1 VIFKSKDLIDHAAIR
16 LSQVIK
22 VFQMY
27 KKWSLLNMPDLS
39 GKVAIVTGG
48 NIGLG
53 FKTSLELVRKG
64 TAVTIAC
71 RSVNKG
77 EEAAEK
83 IRSEI
88 AGANVTVLSLDLT
101 NLESIDQFSQDFSS
115 KNSKLDL
122 LINNAGVVNLE
133 NHQLTSDGQEMHMAT
148 NHLGHFSLTGKLF
161 SLLTKTNDARVV
173 IVSSLAYKQ
182 GEMFFSD
189 FSWNHRKYS
198 RMKCYGDSKLANMLF
213 MQSLNEKFKSLG
225 STAIAVAAHPG
236 LTGTERQQSIG
247 IGGVVAKWIAS
258 PVEKGCLP
266 QLLAACEET
275 VKAGEFYGPKF
286 GLIGRPVLQELD
298 SKAHNYSLAKELWAK
313 SEDITGIQY

>member
-1 VIFKSKDLIDHAAIR
+1 MLDIKF
-16 LSQVIK
+16 SQVMK

-39 GKVAIVTGG
+39 GRVAIVTGG

-53 FKTSLELVRKG
+53 FKTSLELARKG
-64 TAVTIAC
+64 VALTIAC
-71 RSVNKG
+71 RSVKKG

-88 AGANVTVLSLDLT
+88 TEADISVISLDLT
-101 NLESIDQFSQDFSS
+101 NSDSIDQFSQEFLAKKSR
-115 KNSKLDL
+115 LDL

-133 NHQLTSDGQEMHMAT
+133 RLQLTPDGQEMHMAT

-161 SLLTKTNDARVV
+161 PLLAKTDDARVV
-173 IVSSLAYKQ
+173 LVSSLAYRQ
-182 GEMFFSD
+182 GEIVFSD
-189 FSWNHRKYS
+189 FSWKHRQYN

-213 MQSLNEKFKSLG
+213 MLSLNEKFESLG
-225 STAIAVAAHPG
+225 SSAIAVAAHPG

-247 IGGVVAKWIAS
+247 IGGLVAKWLAS

-266 QLLAACEET
+266 QLLAACEES
-275 VKAGEFYGPKF
+275 VKAGDFYGPRF
-286 GLIGRPVLQELD
+286 GLIGRPALQDLH
-298 SKAHNYSLAKELWAK
+298 SKALDGSLAEELWAK
-313 SEDITGIQY
+313 SEEITGVCY

>member
-1 VIFKSKDLIDHAAIR
+1 MLDIKF
-16 LSQVIK
+16 SQVMK

-39 GKVAIVTGG
+39 GRVAIVTGG

-53 FKTSLELVRKG
+53 FKTSLELARKG
-64 TAVTIAC
+64 VALTIAC
-71 RSVNKG
+71 RSVKKG

-88 AGANVTVLSLDLT
+88 TEADISVISLDLT
-101 NLESIDQFSQDFSS
+101 NSDSIDQFSQEFLAKKSR
-115 KNSKLDL
+115 LDL

-133 NHQLTSDGQEMHMAT
+133 RLQLTPDGQEMHMAT

-161 SLLTKTNDARVV
+161 PLLAKTDDARV
-173 IVSSLAYKQ
+173 ILVSSLAYRQ
-182 GEMFFSD
+182 GEIVFSD
-189 FSWNHRKYS
+189 FSWKHRQYN

-213 MQSLNEKFKSLG
+213 MLSLNEKFESLG
-225 STAIAVAAHPG
+225 SSAIAVAAHPG

-247 IGGVVAKWIAS
+247 IGGLVAKWLAS

-266 QLLAACEET
+266 QLLAACEES
-275 VKAGEFYGPKF
+275 VKAGDFYGPRF
-286 GLIGRPVLQELD
+286 GLIGRPALQDLH
-298 SKAHNYSLAKELWAK
+298 SKALDGSLAEELWAK
-313 SEDITGIQY
+313 SEEITGVCY